1 MSRRIEFSLI
11 IPAFNE
17 ERRLPRFLAEARAYL
32 QREFPGRYEILV
44 VDDGS
49 RDATAWMARQML
61 GDVGVILMPYNA
73 GKGAAVRAG
82 MRAARGRIR
91 LFADADGATPI
102 AEESRLRKAIDD
114 GSAAVAIGSRA
125 AKGGK
130 LKYSMKDAPTRPAP
144 TETPVEWHVRPSRH
158 LTGRIYASMVHSI
171 LGLTESDTQCGFK
184 MFTAEAVQ
192 EIFSRAIL
200 DRFAFD
206 AELLLIA
213 QRLGLPVKEIP
224 VHWHEVKGSTVRIWR
239 DAPQMLLELFRIR
252 RQHRDLRPEVA
263 ATPRQRKVA

>member
-1 MSRRIEFSLI
+1 MSRRIEISLI

-49 RDATAWMARQML
+49 RDATAWMARQLL
-61 GDVGVILMPYNA
+61 GDAAVILLPHNA

-82 MRAARGRIR
+82 MRAARGRLR

-102 AEESRLRKAIDD
+102 SEEARLRKCIED
-114 GSAAVAIGSRA
+114 GASVAIGSRA
-125 AKGGK
+125 ARGGK
-130 LKYSMKDAPTRPAP
+130 LRYTFKEVPTRPAP
-144 TETPVEWHVRPSRH
+144 TGNAIEWHVRPSRH
-158 LTGRIYASMVHSI
+158 FSGRIYSWFVRTL
-171 LGLTESDTQCGFK
+171 LGLRQADTQCGFK
-184 MFTAEAVQ
+184 MFTADAAD
-192 EIFSRAIL
+192 EIFSHAVF

-213 QRLGLPVKEIP
+213 GRLGLSVVEVP
-224 VHWHEVKGSTVRIWR
+224 VHWHEVHGSKIRMWR

-252 RQHRDLRPEVA
+252 RQHRDLKPEALPAARPRRIA
-263 ATPRQRKVA
+263 